1 MATVLQISDT
11 HLSAAPNTPADNDPD
26 ASLLATLDAV
36 RDVRADLVLLTGD
49 LAEDGSLAGLQRLRG
64 AVDGLSTQLLAVAG
78 NHDELDNVRAVFGTA
93 DTVEVGRWRVMG
105 VESMIPGQD
114 HGSVDVER
122 LTERLDR
129 LDDRP
134 TLIGI
139 HHPPRSPS
147 TNQMFQLIGAE
158 AMLAALRDRA
168 HVRAIVSG
176 HLHEVF
182 DRREGD
188 LQIYGGPSSWY
199 AIEHTGDDYRL
210 FADGL
215 VGAQVLT
222 LGDDGS
228 FTCKRV
234 ARSLGC

>member
-11 HLSAAPNTPADNDPD
+11 HLRAAPHTPADMDPD
-26 ASLLATLDAV
+26 ESLLATIDAV
-36 RDVRADLVLLTGD
+36 RGVRADLVLLTGD
-49 LAEDGSLAGLQRLRG
+49 LADDGSLAALQRLR
-64 AVDGLSTQLLAVAG
+64 AVVDDLSTPLLAVAG
-78 NHDELDNVRAVFGTA
+78 NHDDLDNVRRMFGIA
-93 DTVEVGRWRVMG
+93 DTIEVGRWRVMG
-105 VESMIPGQD
+105 VESIIPGQD
-114 HGSVDVER
+114 HGSVDVEK
-122 LTERLDR
+122 LIERLDR

-134 TLIGI
+134 TLMAI

-147 TNQMFQLIGAE
+147 TNPLFQLIGAD
-158 AMLAALRDRA
+158 ALLAALRDRP

-188 LQIYGGPSSWY
+188 LRIYGGPSSWY
-199 AIEHTGDDYRL
+199 AIEHIGDDYRM
-210 FADGL
+210 FTDGL

-228 FTCKRV
+228 FACNRV
-234 ARSLGC
+234 SRSLGC